1 MKKASTQYITKIASG
16 IFKTSLLISVFFA
29 LDKVLGLIRQILLA
43 KSIGISK
50 IADAFYA
57 ANNIPDAITT
67 LVAGGVTLAFIP
79 VLAQSIAQEDTPQTW
94 RLFNTIFNLSL
105 LFMFVCSLMVWL
117 GSDVLVSAPWG
128 VAPGLDKPTQDTTS
142 SLMRLN
148 LIASIFFTASGLIM
162 ATLQA
167 HKRFF
172 LTLLAPLIY
181 TLVQILAILFLVPTG
196 GLHIANITLP
206 TAGWGIYG
214 LIYGVILSS
223 VVHLSIQLPGLLK
236 LGWRWQLVIDS
247 KDEKFKTT
255 LSLLGMRLVTMFFIQ
270 LIFLTRDNFASR
282 LTTGTVSALN
292 YGWFIMQFPETLIG
306 TAIGTALL
314 PTLAEIIARKDYDE
328 FRILLKKNAKIIISL
343 SIILTLATGI
353 VAPFALK
360 YISLIVHI
368 RLDNPL
374 LLSAILGFMVGLAG
388 QSLMEIIARAYYAL
402 GDAKTYLIGTIF
414 RCIIIVVITFILF
427 NKLGILA
434 IALADSIGTT
444 LTAWVLYRQLMSQ
457 KLN

>member
-181 TLVQILAILFLVPTG
+181 TLVQILAILFFSTDRRLTHCKHHTTHRWMGYLRPY
-196 GLHIANITLP
+196 IRSNFK
-206 TAGWGIYG
+206 
-214 LIYGVILSS
+214 LSS
-223 VVHLSIQLPGLLK
+223 ASEHSIT
-236 LGWRWQLVIDS
+236 RTT
-247 KDEKFKTT
+247 KTR
-255 LSLLGMRLVTMFFIQ
+255 M
-270 LIFLTRDNFASR
+270 A
-282 LTTGTVSALN
+282 
-292 YGWFIMQFPETLIG
+292 
-306 TAIGTALL
+306 
-314 PTLAEIIARKDYDE
+314 
-328 FRILLKKNAKIIISL
+328 
-343 SIILTLATGI
+343 
-353 VAPFALK
+353 
-360 YISLIVHI
+360 
-368 RLDNPL
+368 
-374 LLSAILGFMVGLAG
+374 
-388 QSLMEIIARAYYAL
+388 
-402 GDAKTYLIGTIF
+402 
-414 RCIIIVVITFILF
+414 
-427 NKLGILA
+427 LA
-434 IALADSIGTT
+434 ISH
-444 LTAWVLYRQLMSQ
+444 R
-457 KLN
+457 